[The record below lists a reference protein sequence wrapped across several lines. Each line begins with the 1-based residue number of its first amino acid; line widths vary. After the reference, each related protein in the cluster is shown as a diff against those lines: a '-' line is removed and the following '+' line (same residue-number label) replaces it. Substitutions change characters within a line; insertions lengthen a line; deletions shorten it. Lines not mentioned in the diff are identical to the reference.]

1 MSTPKRRSTS
11 KRKTSG
17 GTPDPNS
24 PRSAAPPSP
33 AATNSQLSNKVFSK
47 EDEINLLKAL
57 LESTTDPNASLPL
70 GHHVSETQI
79 AAKIK
84 RMKERYHKL
93 AKSKSRIKTA
103 HDEEVYQ
110 IARLIW
116 GKQAKKP
123 APLMVK
129 ISGDGEGAAAE
140 EPSPETEKLPDSED
154 LEENGEKDES
164 GELDLGDFPY
174 LVDQMALNFAGNNI
188 YLMGLRELGSRNL
201 KGMNEQWKVLMEEEA
216 EFIAK
221 KAQFSQELLAALAF
235 KN

>member
-1 MSTPKRRSTS
+1 MSTSKRRSAS
-11 KRKTSG
+11 KRKTSAG
-17 GTPDPNS
+17 ATSDPK
-24 PRSAAPPSP
+24 SAA
-33 AATNSQLSNKVFSK
+33 AANSQLSNKVFSK

-57 LESTTDPNASLPL
+57 LESTTDPTVSLPL

-129 ISGDGEGAAAE
+129 ISETAAE
-140 EPSPETEKLPDSED
+140 EPSPEIEKLPDGED
-154 LEENGEKDES
+154 LGENAEKENGDAT
-164 GELDLGDFPY
+164 GEVDLGDFPY
-174 LVDQMALNFAGNNI
+174 LVEQMAVNFTGNDM
-188 YLMGLRELGSRNL
+188 YLMGLRQLGSRKL
-201 KGMNEQWKVLMEEEA
+201 EGMNEQWKGLMEEEA

-221 KAQFSQELLAALAF
+221 KAQFYQELKAALAF